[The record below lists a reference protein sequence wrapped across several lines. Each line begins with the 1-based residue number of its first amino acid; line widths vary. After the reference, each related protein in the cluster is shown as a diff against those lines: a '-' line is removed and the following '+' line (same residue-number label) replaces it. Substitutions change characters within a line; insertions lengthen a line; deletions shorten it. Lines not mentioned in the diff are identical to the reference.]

1 MKNEKKLTKVQLEQV
16 DGGYK
21 AHSAVDAPIVVMG
34 EEEDAV
40 LVAEEANAY
49 FTTTGAV
56 KVIDSAAQ
64 SVVEQGR

>member
-1 MKNEKKLTKVQLEQV
+1 MKNEKKLTKEQLEQV
-16 DGGYK
+16 DGGYR
-21 AHSAVDAPIVVMG
+21 ALSAVDAVIYVRN

-40 LVAEEANAY
+40 IVAEKANAY